1 MAISPRKKITVK
13 EFGNLTTTSMLAK
26 VTESEGGKFFVGRIY
41 GAARAQSVV
50 ETAYGGSI
58 KFVGEFRGMGWDGQ
72 EIFSA
77 VCYLASPADELLSA
91 ALNEATGDGKQG
103 KVSVEFAF
111 DYYAVPDKG
120 ILGYKYVVESLLDV
134 QASDPI
140 ASLGASL
147 PPLVL
152 IAAPQ
157 TVLQLEDKSEET
169 VVKETAPAAE
179 VKPKADKKAK

>member
-13 EFGNLTTTSMLAK
+13 EFGNLTTTTMLSK
-26 VTESEGGKFFVGRIY
+26 VNEAEGNKFFVGRIY
-41 GAARAQSVV
+41 GAARSQSVV

-58 KFVGEFRGMGWDGQ
+58 KFTGEFRGMGWDGQ

-77 VCYLASPADELLSA
+77 VCYLANPADELLSA

-147 PPLVL
+147 PKLVL

-157 TVLQLEDKSEET
+157 TTLQLEDKSEET
-169 VVKETAPAAE
+169 VVEETVEKSTPQA
-179 VKPKADKKAK
+179 KATKAKK